1 MFKDKISHLWEA
13 EKFLNHFRDPFRPG
27 PMVPAKNAGMSIV
40 ILPFQISKEAGSS
53 ASFSNVNYIQLI
65 DGQC

>member
-1 MFKDKISHLWEA
+1 MFKDKISQFWEA

-40 ILPFQISKEAGSS
+40 ILPFPKELVA
-53 ASFSNVNYIQLI
+53 AQVFPM
-65 DGQC
+65 